1 MILLIFFAGSFVIG
15 ALLHIYFRRFSW
27 TYLLVS
33 VVVSAVGLLAT
44 RWALGEIGPPFPRML
59 ELIEELIAYN
69 LGPWLIFA
77 FLPLQ
82 AGYFAAML
90 LRVRFCHSARAE
102 NHLH

>member
-1 MILLIFFAGSFVIG
+1 MALVIFCIGSIVLG
-15 ALLHIYFRRFSW
+15 ALLHIYFPRFSW

-33 VVVSAVGLLAT
+33 IIVSVVGLLAT

-59 ELIEELIAYN
+59 ELIEELVAWN

-82 AGYFAAML
+82 AGYLAAML
-90 LRVRFCHSARAE
+90 LRWRFCNSTRPVDGSH
-102 NHLH
+102 